1 MKNLII
7 LSTLFCAFL
16 FVSCQPKACQD
27 TEKKSYVPETTTPME
42 ITSFEKIELQTPDY
56 ESGDALLTVIKKRRS
71 DRGYEDKNLS
81 LKHLSEILWVA
92 NGVNREDGK
101 RTVPSAMALYPIDT
115 YAVLSNGIYFYDP
128 AAHTLNP
135 VKEGNFRELTGLQA
149 FVNTAP
155 LNLVF
160 IANYERYDGDRKVP
174 ENKRLYLAAL
184 DAGHCTQNV
193 YLYCAS
199 EGLKTVVRAGA
210 QEEALL
216 ETLGLDKTQHQFV
229 VAQTVGY

>member
-1 MKNLII
+1 MKNQII

-16 FVSCQPKACQD
+16 FASCQPKAGQD
-27 TEKKSYVPETTTPME
+27 VEKKSYIPETTTSME
-42 ITSFEKIELQTPDY
+42 ITSFETIVLQTPNY
-56 ESGDALLTVIKKRRS
+56 ESGDALLAAAKKRKS
-71 DRGYEDKNLS
+71 DREYNCRNLS
-81 LKHLSEILWVA
+81 LKHLSEILWLA

-101 RTVPSAMALYPIDT
+101 RTVPSAVALYPLDT
-115 YAVLSNGIYFYDP
+115 YAVLPNGIYLYDP
-128 AAHTLNP
+128 ATHTLNP
-135 VKEGNFRELTGLQA
+135 VKEGDFRELSGLQA

-155 LNLVF
+155 LNLVH
-160 IANYERYDGDRKVP
+160 IANYDRYDGDRKIP

-184 DAGHCTQNV
+184 DAGHCSQNV

-210 QEEALL
+210 QEDALL
-216 ETLGLDKTQHQFV
+216 EVLGLDKTKHQFI